1 MGFIR
6 KIILVLFISFANEVF
21 AMNPLKYCSMILS
34 VVWGNLVNK
43 DRRLTRLKSKT
54 FIQAGVWKL
63 EFESGFVGIYKVKSR
78 KTNPFYEVAAY
89 KLSQLSG
96 LNAVPET
103 LFYKEGEEIGSL
115 QKYVAPRN
123 RGTKKP
129 VLLEAK
135 ILFLDYLMRNV
146 DRLTAGISNA
156 PPGWHSSQTRMRNLV
171 IDKNHQQWAID
182 FGFSKPEQLV
192 FSVEDED
199 IWLRI
204 NERPDQIFPGKNV
217 LENLLKLSDD
227 DWAKSFEK
235 KLSPEEI
242 ASVRMRLGKIVE
254 LFKARRLF

>member
-1 MGFIR
+1 MGFLR
-6 KIILVLFISFANEVF
+6 KISLVLFISFASEVF
-21 AMNPLKYCSMILS
+21 AMNPLKFCSMILS

-63 EFESGFVGIYKVKSR
+63 EFEPGFVGIYKVKSR

-96 LNAVPET
+96 LNVVPET
-103 LFYKEGEEIGSL
+103 FFYKEGDEVGSL
-115 QKYVAPRN
+115 QKYIEPRN

-146 DRLTAGISNA
+146 DRLSAGIPNA

-171 IDKNHQQWAID
+171 IDKNRQQWAID
-182 FGFSKPEQLV
+182 FGLSKPEQLV

-204 NERPDQIFPGKNV
+204 KERPDQIFPGAKA
-217 LENLLKLSDD
+217 LENLINLSDEE
-227 DWAKSFEK
+227 WAKSFEK
-235 KLSPEEI
+235 ILSPEEM
-242 ASVRMRLGKIVE
+242 ASVRVRLEKIVE
-254 LFKARRLF
+254 LFKARGLF